1 VSIHL
6 TKPHLLVVGGTG
18 FIGYHVALTAR
29 RKGWKVTSVSI
40 NSPKKHKHIDGVHYL
55 KIDISNIKELKKKL
69 VGSFTYVV
77 NLGGYV
83 SHKSFEDKRG
93 RITKAHLIGVVNLTK
108 IFYKKKIKK
117 FVQIGSSVEYGEIK
131 APQSENQHGLPH
143 STYALAKLAATQF
156 LLMLYNTKKFPVTI
170 LRFFQVY
177 GPKQDENRFLPQI
190 IKGCLNNKKFPTSN
204 GDQVRD
210 FCYISDVVNAIFLTL
225 VSKKVNGEIFNI
237 GSGEPIKIKYV
248 INQVLKIIGK
258 GKAQF
263 GKIKY
268 RENENMQLY
277 PKIKKARDKL
287 KWRPKINFNHGIRLV
302 INSYR

>member
-1 VSIHL
+1 MNIHPI
-6 TKPHLLVVGGTG
+6 KPHLLVVGGTG
-18 FIGYHVALTAR
+18 FIGYNLALAAK

-40 NSPKKHKHIDGVHYL
+40 NKPKKHRYINGVNYL
-55 KIDISNIKELKKKL
+55 KIDISNTKELKKKL
-69 VGSFTYVV
+69 VSSFTYVV

-83 SHKSFEDKRG
+83 SHKSFEDKRDE
-93 RITKAHLIGVVNLTK
+93 ITKAHFIGVVNLTK

-131 APQSENQHGLPH
+131 APQNENQHGLPN
-143 STYALAKLAATQF
+143 SPYALAKLAATQF

-190 IKGCLNNKKFPTSN
+190 IKGCLNNKKFPTSG

-210 FCYISDVVNAIFLTL
+210 FCYISDVINAIFLAL

-268 RENENMQLY
+268 RENENMKLY